1 MFYKNAKYKTHYIR
15 LSNGCEMAY
24 IDEGKGDTT
33 LLMLH
38 GLANYAGVWAKNI
51 ERLKQQYRCIAID
64 LPGNGYSDGG
74 DYPYGIN
81 FFSGCVYD
89 FMLKLNLKNVVPV
102 GHSMGGQVLLNLVI
116 NHPTVCEKLVLCAPA
131 GFETFSQLERA
142 LYKTSIHFFDFFST
156 EENSLRKIVKASFY
170 QYPDYADGMLQELVE
185 LMYRQPV
192 SKYRKMVEACID
204 SMMEEPVYEQL
215 HTIQQEVLVIYG
227 ERDALIPN
235 RLIHH
240 TTTKAMAEQ
249 AVGNMPHA
257 RLEMISGCGHFVQL
271 EKPGAVNE
279 FIREF
284 VG

>member
-1 MFYKNAKYKTHYIR
+1 MFYKNAKYKTHYTR
-15 LSNGCEMAY
+15 LSNGCNLAY
-24 IDEGKGDTT
+24 IDEGEGETT
-33 LLMLH
+33 LLMVH

-64 LPGNGYSDGG
+64 LPGNGYSDWG

-89 FMLKLNLKNVVPV
+89 FMLKLNLQNVVPV

-116 NHPTVCEKLVLCAPA
+116 NHPAVCDKLVLCAPA
-131 GFETFSQLERA
+131 GFETFSQMERA

-170 QYPDYADGMLQELVE
+170 QYPEYADSMLQELVE
-185 LMYRQPV
+185 LMHRQPV
-192 SKYRKMVEACID
+192 SQYRKMVEACID
-204 SMMEEPVYEQL
+204 SMMEEPVYDQL
-215 HTIQQEVLVIYG
+215 HTIQQNVLVIYG

-240 TTTKAMAEQ
+240 TTTKAMANQ
-249 AVGNMPHA
+249 AVAKIPHA
-257 RLEMISGCGHFVQL
+257 RLEMLSGCGHFVQL
-271 EKPGAVNE
+271 EQPGVVNE

-284 VG
+284 VS